1 VSELEARPEEFV
13 SELEPESEESVSTCV
28 PDLEFLVVS
37 ELDPGS

>member
-1 VSELEARPEEFV
+1 MSELEARPEEFV